1 MDFRSLKNHDKSWF
15 NFLYIQTRIASDLMT
30 RKKKSN
36 SVPENI
42 N

>member
-1 MDFRSLKNHDKSWF
+1 MDFQSLKNHDKSWF
-15 NFLYIQTRIASDLMT
+15 NFLYVQTRIVSDLVT
-30 RKKKSN
+30 RKKKK